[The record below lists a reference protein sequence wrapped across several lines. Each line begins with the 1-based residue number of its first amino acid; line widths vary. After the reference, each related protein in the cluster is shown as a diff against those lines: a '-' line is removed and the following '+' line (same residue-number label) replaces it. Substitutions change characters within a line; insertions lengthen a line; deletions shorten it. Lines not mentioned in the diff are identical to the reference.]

1 MSGPLSGIRVVE
13 LAGLGPAPFCGM
25 ALADLGAEVV
35 RVDRADV
42 VVGNHTSGTRHDLHN
57 RGKRSI
63 GINLKTPGAV
73 DVVLDLAGTAEI
85 LIEGF
90 RPGVMERLG
99 VGPAECLARNPALV
113 YGRVTGWGQEG
124 PIASTAGH
132 DIDYIA
138 LSGVLHAVGPADRPI
153 PPLNLVGDFGGGGML
168 LAFGVMAARIHALET
183 GEGQIVDAAMLDGA
197 ALLTTSH
204 HGLIAEGIWAASR
217 RESNP
222 LDGGAPFYSTYET
235 SDGRHMAVGALEPQF
250 YAELLDG
257 LGLEPGDLPAQTD
270 RSGWPALRD
279 VFSAKFL
286 ERTRDEWTSH
296 FEGTDACVAP
306 VLSMEEAPNHP
317 HNRSRGTFVEVA
329 DVTQPAPAPRFS
341 TTPAA
346 TSGGPSVPG
355 ADTDSILGQL
365 GYSSRQIGMLRSTGA
380 VA

>member
-1 MSGPLSGIRVVE
+1 
-13 LAGLGPAPFCGM
+13 M
-25 ALADLGAEVV
+25 ALADLGAEVI

-42 VVGNHTSGTRHDLHN
+42 VVGDHTSRTKHDLHN

-63 GINLKTPGAV
+63 GVNLKTPGAV

-90 RPGVMERLG
+90 RPGVTERLG
-99 VGPAECLARNPALV
+99 VGPAECLARNTALV

-124 PIASTAGH
+124 PIAFTAGH

-153 PPLNLVGDFGGGGML
+153 PPLNLIGDYGGGGML
-168 LAFGVMAARIHALET
+168 LALGVMAALLHARAT

-204 HGLIAEGIWAASR
+204 HGLMAEGIWAASR

-222 LDGGAPFYSTYET
+222 LDGGAPFYAAYET

-250 YAELLDG
+250 YAELLEG

-270 RSGWPALRD
+270 HSGWPALRD
-279 VFSAKFL
+279 LFAEKFL
-286 ERTRDEWTSH
+286 ERTRDEWADH

-346 TSGGPSVPG
+346 ISGGPSVPG
-355 ADTDSILGQL
+355 ADTDSILDQL
-365 GYSSRQIGMLRSTGA
+365 GYSSTQIGMLRSSGA